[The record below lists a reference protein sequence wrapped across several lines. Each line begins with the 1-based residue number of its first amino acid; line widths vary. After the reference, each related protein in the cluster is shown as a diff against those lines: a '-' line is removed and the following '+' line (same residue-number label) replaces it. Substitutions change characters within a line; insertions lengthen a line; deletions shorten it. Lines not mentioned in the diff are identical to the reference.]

1 MVLDDVFADLARD
14 AQGRAT
20 VSVKGRSQQLD
31 IVLGANY
38 RVLVLYAPAGQEFIC
53 VEPMAG
59 ITDAMNLAH
68 RGVYKDLQY
77 VQPGA
82 TWQESFWIRPTGF

>member
-1 MVLDDVFADLARD
+1 
-14 AQGRAT
+14 
-20 VSVKGRSQQLD
+20 
-31 IVLGANY
+31 
-38 RVLVLYAPAGQEFIC
+38 
-53 VEPMAG
+53 MAG